1 MSNNDDIS
9 SDSSSDENIPFV
21 FDDFLA
27 ADESKF
33 IIFWREFLENN
44 ADSFGMF
51 Y

>member
-27 ADESKF
+27 ADDGKF
-33 IIFWREFLENN
+33 IIFCREFLENS

-51 Y
+51 H